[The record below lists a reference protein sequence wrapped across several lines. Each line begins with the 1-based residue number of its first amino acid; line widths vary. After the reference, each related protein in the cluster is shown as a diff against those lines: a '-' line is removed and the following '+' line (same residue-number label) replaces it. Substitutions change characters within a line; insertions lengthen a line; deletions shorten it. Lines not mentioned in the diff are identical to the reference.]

1 MNGDWLRGLTSSNDP
16 AMNAAIAVLLALVA
30 IILVIV
36 GGMFLLPVVLIIGI
50 AKGVHWYTHRPTP
63 TDQLY
68 AQVQQRTISANFPAP
83 EKFTEAYIDRFIDAI
98 RDDPPA
104 YQIYLTAVQIA
115 DALYKQENLTNP
127 LPPLVAADTIEEGRY
142 RDQLIAH
149 QRKTADAPRTL
160 ETFNVTLGKCFLDFI
175 AALPKMAKA
184 TYEEFAQ
191 CDEVEAFATFPL
203 VDVLPNAS
211 AVVWCLILPFF
222 RDEVEQ
228 LGLFADLRSQL
239 DRNLHYASGADYPAA
254 SHKLITPD
262 QHKGTPRE
270 IVSAYL
276 ANTPFEALFYVPI
289 SFAFTDERRFE
300 HMHIVGGSGHGKT
313 QLLQHLI
320 LHDLEREEQPSL
332 IVIDSQGEMLRK
344 IQNLQLF
351 AEQPD
356 RLVIIDPEQYSPA
369 LNMFD
374 TTNARAAEYSELHR
388 EQLQAGV
395 IELYNYIFASI
406 AAEMTSRQSTAFAFV
421 ARLMLS
427 IPGATIHTLRELME
441 DPAASLTHSP
451 FREPIEKLEPTARA
465 YFENQ
470 FFTKRYGDLK
480 QQIARRLYGVLSVPA
495 FDRMFSAAECKLDMF
510 EAMLSGKVVLVNTSK
525 ALLKSDASALFGRYV
540 IALVIRAV
548 FERVASRVRRPT
560 YLIVDEASEYFDDNI
575 QMLLEQA
582 RKFNVGIVLAHQHLD
597 QLSSGLKSAIAA
609 NTAIKLAGGVNDR
622 DARAL
627 ASDMRTSPDFIAS
640 MQKHPKSTEFACY
653 VRNATAQ
660 ALRLTILFGTLE
672 AAATMSS
679 KEAANVVARNRE
691 RYATVLDKPRPD
703 AADPSKP
710 PSAATP
716 NPMATAEP
724 EYGATHLKAESSKAA
739 KHTTPDTNE
748 KNWPM

>member
-1 MNGDWLRGLTSSNDP
+1 MSGDWLRGLTSSRDP
-16 AMNAAIAVLLALVA
+16 AMNAAIAVFLVTVA
-30 IILVIV
+30 IVLVIV
-36 GGMFLLPVVLIIGI
+36 GGIFLLPVVLVIGI
-50 AKGVHWYTHRPTP
+50 AKGVHWYIHRPTP

-68 AQVQQRTISANFPAP
+68 VQAQQRTISANFPAP
-83 EKFTEAYIDRFIDAI
+83 EKFNEAFVERFLDAVG
-98 RDDPPA
+98 DSVPT
-104 YQIYLTAVQIA
+104 YQLFAGIAHVADQLYTA
-115 DALYKQENLTNP
+115 ENLSNP
-127 LPPLVAADTIEEGRY
+127 LPPLATDNPIEEGRY
-142 RDQLIAH
+142 RDELIAYH
-149 QRKTADAPRTL
+149 RKTADAPRTL
-160 ETFNVTLGKCFLDFI
+160 EVINATLGKALLGF
-175 AALPKMAKA
+175 ASALPPLAKTTRA
-184 TYEEFAQ
+184 EFAQ
-191 CDEVEAFATFPL
+191 SDDEGAFATFPL
-203 VDVLPNAS
+203 IDTVKEVDQAVAS
-211 AVVWCLILPFF
+211 LTAPFF
-222 RDEVEQ
+222 AEETAG
-228 LGLFADLRSQL
+228 LGLFKGLRRQL
-239 DRNLHYASGADYPAA
+239 DRNYRAVAA
-254 SHKLITPD
+254 GRGRPDRLVTPD
-262 QHKGTPRE
+262 EHKGTPDE
-270 IVSAYL
+270 IVFDYL
-276 ANTPFEALFYVPI
+276 GNTPLELLFAAPI
-289 SFAFTDERRFE
+289 PFAFTDERRFE

-320 LHDLEREEQPSL
+320 LHDLEREPQPSL

-344 IQNLQLF
+344 IQNLKLF

-374 TTNARAAEYSELHR
+374 TSNARAAEYSELHR

-441 DPAASLTHSP
+441 DPAVSLAHSP
-451 FREPIEKLEPTARA
+451 FRQHIDKLEPTARA

-495 FDRMFSAAECKLDMF
+495 FDRMFSATECRLDMF
-510 EAMLSGKVVLVNTSK
+510 EAMQSGKVVLVNTSK

-548 FERVASRVRRPT
+548 FERVASGVRRPT

-597 QLSSGLKSAIAA
+597 QLSTGLKSAIAA

-640 MQKHPKSTEFACY
+640 MQKQAKSTEFACY
-653 VRNATAQ
+653 VRNTTAQ
-660 ALRLTILFGTLE
+660 ALRLTIPFGRLE
-672 AAATMSS
+672 ASPRMTAS
-679 KEAANVVARNRE
+679 ERLELLERNRS
-691 RYATVLDKPRPD
+691 RYAASPAAPGPAAAGRDKVPEQTESPT
-703 AADPSKP
+703 AP
-710 PSAATP
+710 PGDDWRS
-716 NPMATAEP
+716 
-724 EYGATHLKAESSKAA
+724 
-739 KHTTPDTNE
+739 
-748 KNWPM
+748 

>member
-16 AMNAAIAVLLALVA
+16 AMNAAIAVVLALVA
-30 IILVIV
+30 IILVVV
-36 GGMFLLPVVLIIGI
+36 GGMFLLPVVLVIGI
-50 AKGVHWYTHRPTP
+50 AKGVHWYAHRPTP

-68 AQVQQRTISANFPAP
+68 AQAQQRTISANFPAP
-83 EKFTEAYIDRFIDAI
+83 EKFTDAYIDRFLDAI
-98 RDDPPA
+98 RHDPPA
-104 YQIYLTAVQIA
+104 YQIYLAAVQIA
-115 DALYKQENLTNP
+115 DLLYKEENLTNP
-127 LPPLVAADTIEEGRY
+127 LPPLVAANTIEEGRY

-149 QRKTADAPRTL
+149 QRKAVDAPRTL
-160 ETFNVTLGKCFLDFI
+160 EVFNVTLGKCFLDFI
-175 AALPKMAKA
+175 AVLPKMAKP
-184 TYEEFAQ
+184 TYEEFSQ

-203 VDVLPNAS
+203 VDVLSDAGT
-211 AVVWCLILPFF
+211 AVQCLMLSFF

-228 LGLFADLRSQL
+228 LGLFAELRTQL
-239 DRNLHYASGADYPAA
+239 DRNLHYASGVDYPAA
-254 SHKLITPD
+254 SHKLVTPE
-262 QHKGTPRE
+262 QYKGTPRE
-270 IVSAYL
+270 IVPAYL
-276 ANTPFEALFYVPI
+276 ANTPLEALFYVPI
-289 SFAFTDERRFE
+289 PFAFTDERRFE

-320 LHDLEREEQPSL
+320 LHDLEREERPSL

-344 IQNLQLF
+344 IQNLKLF
-351 AEQPD
+351 AEQAD

-374 TTNARAAEYSELHR
+374 TSNARAADYSELHR

-427 IPGATIHTLRELME
+427 IPGATIHTLRKLME
-441 DPAASLTHSP
+441 DPAASLAHSP
-451 FREPIEKLEPTARA
+451 FREHIAKLEPTARA

-510 EAMLSGKVVLVNTSK
+510 DAMQSGKVVLVNTSK
-525 ALLKSDASALFGRYV
+525 ALLKSDASALFGRYI

-597 QLSSGLKSAIAA
+597 QLSTGLKSAIAA

-640 MQKHPKSTEFACY
+640 MQKHAKSTEFACY
-653 VRNATAQ
+653 VRNTTAQ
-660 ALRLTILFGTLE
+660 ALRLTIPFGTLE
-672 AAATMSS
+672 AAPTMSS
-679 KEAANVVARNRE
+679 KEAANVFTRNRE
-691 RYATVLDKPRPD
+691 RYATLPDKPRPD
-703 AADPSKP
+703 PADPGKP
-710 PSAATP
+710 PSDATLRP
-716 NPMATAEP
+716 TPTAEP
-724 EYGATHLKAESSKAA
+724 GDKATEPKAEGGE
-739 KHTTPDTNE
+739 TPEEMPADP
-748 KNWPM
+748 KKKQWPM

>member
-16 AMNAAIAVLLALVA
+16 AMNAAIAVFLVMAAA
-30 IILVIV
+30 ILIVV
-36 GGMFLLPVVLIIGI
+36 GGMFLLPVVLVIGI
-50 AKGVHWYTHRPTP
+50 AKGVHWYAHRPTP

-68 AQVQQRTISANFPAP
+68 AQAQQRTITANFPAP
-83 EKFTEAYIDRFIDAI
+83 EKFTDAYIDRFIDAI

-104 YQIYLTAVQIA
+104 YQIYLAAVQIA
-115 DALYKQENLTNP
+115 DRLYKDENLTNP
-127 LPPLVAADTIEEGRY
+127 LPPLVAANTIEEGRY

-160 ETFNVTLGKCFLDFI
+160 EIFNVTLGKCFLDFI
-175 AALPKMAKA
+175 AILPKMAKP

-191 CDEVEAFATFPL
+191 CDEIEAFATFPL
-203 VDVLPNAS
+203 VDVLPNAG

-222 RDEVEQ
+222 REEVEE
-228 LGLFADLRSQL
+228 LGLFTELRSQL
-239 DRNLHYASGADYPAA
+239 DRNLHYASGVDYPAP
-254 SHKLITPD
+254 SHKLVTPD

-289 SFAFTDERRFE
+289 PFVFTDERRFE
-300 HMHIVGGSGHGKT
+300 HMQIVGGSGHGKT

-344 IQNLQLF
+344 IQNLKLF

-374 TTNARAAEYSELHR
+374 TINARAAEYSELHR

-427 IPGATIHTLRELME
+427 IPGATIQTLRELME
-441 DPAASLTHSP
+441 DPAVSLAHSP
-451 FREPIEKLEPTARA
+451 FREHIEKLELTARA
-465 YFENQ
+465 YFVNQ
-470 FFTKRYGDLK
+470 FFTRRYGDLK

-495 FDRMFSAAECKLDMF
+495 FDRMFSATECKLDMF
-510 EAMLSGKVVLVNTSK
+510 DAMQSGKVVLVNTSK

-597 QLSSGLKSAIAA
+597 QLSTGLKSAIAA

-660 ALRLTILFGTLE
+660 ALRLTIPFGALE
-672 AAATMSS
+672 AAPTMSS
-679 KEAANVVARNRE
+679 NEVAKVVTRNRE
-691 RYATVLDKPRPD
+691 RYATLPDKPRPD
-703 AADPSKP
+703 EADPGKPPSETASVPTPAAEPEDKAAEPKAEGSEAPEETAADPTK
-710 PSAATP
+710 
-716 NPMATAEP
+716 
-724 EYGATHLKAESSKAA
+724 KK
-739 KHTTPDTNE
+739 
-748 KNWPM
+748 WPM